1 MAELPPEEEEP
12 PPEAEPEP
20 EPEQVPEGVPK
31 EQITRW
37 TRSHGRWNPLLLRGW
52 RWVDRRLA
60 TTPAPALDTPGL
72 WLRIVGFYEEM
83 DSFAKV
89 ELRSESVYRIEVVSP
104 DPQTGAHP
112 AVIAASAPLSCRSLL
127 QGCPTACTSTA
138 ATASLTPSASDS
150 PPTSARWRWR
160 RCRSTPRNASH

>member
-1 MAELPPEEEEP
+1 MELPEEPPPEEEEP
-12 PPEAEPEP
+12 PPETEPDP

-37 TRSHGRWNPLLLRGW
+37 TRSHGRWNPLKLRGW

-60 TTPAPALDTPGL
+60 TTPSPALDTPEL

-104 DPQTGAHP
+104 DPQTGAP
-112 AVIAASAPLSCRSLL
+112 PPDRRASAPLSCRSCRAVL
-127 QGCPTACTSTA
+127 PRARR
-138 ATASLTPSASDS
+138 
-150 PPTSARWRWR
+150 PPP
-160 RCRSTPRNASH
+160 PRV